1 MTPERFKRITDLLD
15 KRQPDLTVCM
25 EQVHKTHNLS
35 AIIRTADAIGIHSI
49 HSIYTT
55 ESRWLSGGRASG
67 SQKWV
72 KVVEQPDTQTAITE
86 FKQQGMQVLA
96 TNLSD
101 RAVDFREIDYTKP
114 TALILGQERDGI
126 SDTALKMADHHIV
139 VPMYGMVESLNVS
152 VAGALIMYEAQRQR
166 LAAGLYDTPK
176 LSDNI
181 RHQMLFEGGHPI
193 YADLC
198 VRTKTPYPPLDEFG
212 QMIADRSWYQEVKDK
227 YNKLPADAKSRRV
240 DFTHTKQQFEL
251 DPASPDGSV
260 TEVCE

>member
-35 AIIRTADAIGIHSI
+35 AIIRTADAIGIHNI
-49 HSIYTT
+49 HAIYTT
-55 ESRWLSGGRASG
+55 ESHWLSGGRASG

-72 KVVEQPDTQTAITE
+72 KVTEQPDTETAINQ
-86 FKQQGMQVLA
+86 FKSQGMQVLA

-101 RAVDFREIDYTKP
+101 KAVDFREIDYTKP

-126 SDTALKMADHHIV
+126 SDQALAMADHHVV

-166 LAAGLYDTPK
+166 LEAGMYDKPK
-176 LSDNI
+176 ISEQV

-193 YADLC
+193 YAELC
-198 VRTKTPYPPLDEFG
+198 ARTNTPYPALDEEG
-212 QMIADRSWYQEVKDK
+212 QIAAPKSWYQELKDK
-227 YNKLPADAKSRRV
+227 FAQLSPEQKTRRV
-240 DFTHTKQQFEL
+240 DFTHTNQQFEHIPLSLL
-251 DPASPDGSV
+251 D
-260 TEVCE
+260 TCN

>member
-1 MTPERFKRITDLLD
+1 MTPERFQRISALLD

-35 AIIRTADAIGIHSI
+35 AIIRTADAIGIHNI
-49 HSIYTT
+49 HAIYTT

-72 KVVEQPDTQTAITE
+72 KVTEQPDTKTAIAQ
-86 FKQQGMQVLA
+86 FKAQGMQVLA

-101 RAVDFREIDYTKP
+101 RAKDFREIDYTKP

-126 SDTALKMADHHIV
+126 SDEALELADHHVV

-166 LAAGLYDTPK
+166 LEAGLYDSPK
-176 LSDNI
+176 ISEDI

-193 YADLC
+193 YAELC
-198 VRTKTPYPPLDEFG
+198 VRTNTPYPPLDEYG
-212 QMIADRSWYQEVKDK
+212 QINVDKSWYQLLKDK
-227 YNKLPADAKSRRV
+227 YALLSAEQKQKRV
-240 DFTHTKQQFEL
+240 DFTHTDQDFEL
-251 DPASPDGSV
+251 DPESLTD
-260 TEVCE
+260 TCN

>member
-1 MTPERFKRITDLLD
+1 MTPERFQRITDLLD

-35 AIIRTADAIGIHSI
+35 AIIRTADAIGIHNI
-49 HSIYTT
+49 HAIYTT

-72 KVVEQPDTQTAITE
+72 KVTEQPDTKTAIE
-86 FKQQGMQVLA
+86 HFKSQGMQVLA

-101 RAVDFREIDYTKP
+101 KAVDFRDIDYTKP
-114 TALILGQERDGI
+114 TALVLGQERDGI
-126 SDTALKMADHHIV
+126 SEQALEMADHHVV

-166 LAAGLYDTPK
+166 RAAGMYNTPRI
-176 LSDNI
+176 SAEI

-193 YADLC
+193 YAELC
-198 VRTKTPYPPLDEFG
+198 ARTKTPYPPLDENG
-212 QMIADRSWYQEVKDK
+212 QMAVTQDWYTELKDK
-227 YNKLPADAKSRRV
+227 YNQLSPADKARRV
-240 DFTHTKQQFEL
+240 DFTHTDQVFEL
-251 DPASPDGSV
+251 DPMTLAD
-260 TEVCE
+260 TCN

>member
-1 MTPERFKRITDLLD
+1 MTPERFKRISDLLD

-35 AIIRTADAIGIHSI
+35 AIIRTADAVGIHNI
-49 HSIYTT
+49 HAIYTT
-55 ESRWLSGGRASG
+55 ESHWLSGGRASG

-72 KVVEQPDTQTAITE
+72 KVTEQPDTKTAIE
-86 FKQQGMQVLA
+86 QFKQQGMQVLA

-101 RAVDFREIDYTKP
+101 KAVDFRDIDYTKP

-126 SDTALKMADHHIV
+126 SEQALEMADHHVV

-166 LAAGLYDTPK
+166 REAGLYDAPRI
-176 LSDNI
+176 SAAI

-193 YADLC
+193 YAELC
-198 VRTKTPYPPLDEFG
+198 ARTQTPYPKLDDNG
-212 QMIADRSWYQEVKDK
+212 QIAEDNEWYQELKHK
-227 YNKLPADAKSRRV
+227 FALLSPEQKQRRV
-240 DFTHTKQQFEL
+240 DFTHTNQQFEFTPQSLL
-251 DPASPDGSV
+251 D
-260 TEVCE
+260 TCN